1 MELDIEFLL
10 KFNEE
15 IVTEF
20 RNKNL
25 GSIFAVPVKVAK
37 GQEIARVLEAGSAHK
52 DGKKGIRYIV
62 PKGVEVKSLLSG
74 KLLHHEEKSSILS
87 AIDGFLCARGGKLD
101 ITPHMEI
108 EGDVGRDT
116 GNLSSESTIIIKGG
130 VAYDYKVESGA
141 DIEVFELVEGAR
153 LQAKGNVSLRGGV
166 TGENKA
172 LITAGKNINVS
183 FAQHCH
189 MEAMGSIIVDGSL
202 IDCDLSA
209 GDKVVVSGVS
219 ALVGGVTRSRNGIS
233 VSKIGSEGGAATE
246 VVIGYNPFYKIR
258 HAEFERYCKEIAKKL
273 AKAEK
278 DAQFAA
284 RGLSLIIQY
293 NPDDPMSCL
302 MSMSDIARTKEDL
315 QLDKSKKES
324 YRRLGAALLS
334 TVYLREVVRELE
346 SGERKAPDDKGN
358 AKACLKVGRIAH
370 PGVKI
375 SILDY
380 STTIDREYEMVKFVI
395 QKDRICAVN
404 L

>member
-10 KFNEE
+10 KFDEE

-20 RNKNL
+20 RNKEL

-37 GQEIARVLEAGSAHK
+37 GQKIARILEAGSAHK

-62 PKGVEVKSLLSG
+62 PRGLEVESLLSD
-74 KLLHHEEKSSILS
+74 KLLRHEEESSILS
-87 AIDGFLCARGGKLD
+87 VTDGFLCARDGKLD
-101 ITPHMEI
+101 IAPHMEI

-116 GNLSSESTIIIKGG
+116 GDLSCESTIIIKGG
-130 VAYDYKVESGA
+130 VACDYKVESGA
-141 DIEVFELVEGAR
+141 DIEVFDLVEGAR
-153 LQAKGNVSLRGGV
+153 LQAKGNVTLKGGV

-172 LITAGKNINVS
+172 LITAGKDIKIN

-209 GDKVVVSGVS
+209 GDKVIVTGVS
-219 ALVGGVTRSRNGIS
+219 ALVGGVTRSRNGIT
-233 VSKIGSEGGAATE
+233 VSKIGSEGGAPTE

-258 HAEFERYCKEIAKKL
+258 HAEFERYCKGIVKKL

-278 DAQFAA
+278 GAQFAA
-284 RGLSLIIQY
+284 RGLSHIIQY

-302 MSMSDIARTKEDL
+302 MSMSEMARAKQDL
-315 QLDKSKKES
+315 RLDKSKQES
-324 YRRLGAALLS
+324 YRRLGADLLS

-346 SGERKAPDDKGN
+346 SGERKAPEDKGN

-395 QKDRICAVN
+395 QKERICAVN